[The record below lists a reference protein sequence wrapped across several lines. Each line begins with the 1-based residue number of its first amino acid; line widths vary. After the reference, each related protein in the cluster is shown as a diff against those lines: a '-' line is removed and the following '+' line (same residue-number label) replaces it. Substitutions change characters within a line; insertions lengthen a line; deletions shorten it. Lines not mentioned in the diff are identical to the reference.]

1 MDKKLTVKQLKD
13 IINDLPDDMQIVT
26 PVIDAERPDVIYG
39 FRFVRTIGVLKDEH
53 ENPDTVLCINT
64 TNDFSLGEVKVS
76 DILKENISEGRN
88 KND

>member
-26 PVIDAERPDVIYG
+26 PVIDAERPDIIYG
-39 FRFVRTIGVLKDEH
+39 FRFVRTIGILKEEH

-76 DILKENISEGRN
+76 DISKEIISKGE
-88 KND
+88 K